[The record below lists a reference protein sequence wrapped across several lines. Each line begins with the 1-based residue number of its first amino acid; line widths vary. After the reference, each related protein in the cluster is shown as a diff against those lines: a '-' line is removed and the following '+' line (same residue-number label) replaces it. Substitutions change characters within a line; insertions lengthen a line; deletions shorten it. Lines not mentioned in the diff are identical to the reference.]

1 MPPGLPR
8 EPFEASSIG
17 YTEVCLKWLPP
28 ACNTWLPASCQRGY
42 QISSYILEWQEGEGN
57 EWTTAVV
64 PVKDQH
70 VTYVPPSGQTSQ
82 GPFVR
87 MDDSQKLKYTVTG
100 LKDGASYLF
109 RVRAKNKCGDG
120 EPLLMKE
127 NISTKEYKGIIS
139 YFML

>member
-28 ACNTWLPASCQRGY
+28 ENNGECPV
-42 QISSYILEWQEGEGN
+42 SSYILEWQEGEGD

-82 GPFVR
+82 GPLIR
-87 MDDSQKLKYTVTG
+87 MDDSQKLLTYKVTG

-109 RVRAKNKCGDG
+109 RVRAKNKCGVG
-120 EPLLMKE
+120 EPLLMKDR
-127 NISTKEYKGIIS
+127 ILTKEFKGTMS